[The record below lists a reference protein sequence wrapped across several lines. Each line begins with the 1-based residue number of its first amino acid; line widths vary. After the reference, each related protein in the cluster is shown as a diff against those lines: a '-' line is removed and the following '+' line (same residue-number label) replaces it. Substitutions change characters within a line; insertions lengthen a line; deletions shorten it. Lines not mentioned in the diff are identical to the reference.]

1 MRLVLKAAVCLLVWL
16 VLNGAALA
24 HASLISA
31 SPAQNTVLANAP
43 TQFVLT
49 FNEPVS
55 PLALTLVAPDGS
67 KTTLA
72 EFKLVDSAIEV
83 AVPAGIGNGTFALSY
98 RVISTDGH
106 PVAGS
111 VIFSVG
117 APSRGAAGADQA
129 VDWVL
134 RTAIWAVR
142 VLVYLGLF
150 FGVGSVAFRRWM
162 QPEGIDAQRPGRV
175 ALAGGLVAAPLAV
188 GLQGLDALGLPLAAI
203 VDPSVWAIGFSTSLG
218 PAMTI
223 GFVAMALA
231 ALAEWRGGGIGR
243 VLALVALI
251 GVGVALAVTGHAGAA
266 EPQWLTRP
274 AVFVHAVGIATWAGA
289 LLPLFAALHGPVPD
303 VAALRRFSRWIPVA
317 LLPLIVAGAVLAVI
331 QVGRPSALI
340 ETAYGQVLL
349 AKLVLLAGVFALA
362 VYNRLRLTGPVLAG
376 DAVATRRLVR
386 TIAVEA
392 VLIVL
397 VLSVA
402 ALWRFTPPPR
412 ALALVEAAP
421 LSLHIHTDAAM
432 GEVTFASG
440 ATGETSA
447 DIVLMTGDFGPL
459 EAKALTLVASNPAAG
474 IEEVKYPA
482 VKQDDGSWRVAPLQI
497 PVPGTWTIRLD
508 IRVSDFVMTRIA
520 DDVVFSN

>member
-1 MRLVLKAAVCLLVWL
+1 MRSFLKAAICVLLWL
-16 VLNGAALA
+16 SLSAAALA
-24 HASLISA
+24 HASLISV
-31 SPAQNTVLANAP
+31 SPAQNTVLARAP
-43 TQFVLT
+43 TQFVLQ

-67 KTTLA
+67 KTALA
-72 EFKLVDSAIEV
+72 EFKLVDSAIKV
-83 AVPAGIGNGTFALSY
+83 AAPAGIGQGTFALSY

-117 APSRGAAGADQA
+117 APSGGAAGVDQL
-129 VDWVL
+129 VDWAL

-150 FGVGSVAFRRWM
+150 FGVGSVAFRQWM
-162 QPEGIDAQRPGRV
+162 ESKGSAGLRLGRV
-175 ALAGGLVAAPLAV
+175 AIAGGLVAAPLAI

-203 VDPSVWAIGFSTSLG
+203 ADPHVWATGFSTSLG
-218 PAMTI
+218 PAMAI

-231 ALAEWRGGGIGR
+231 ALAEWRAGGIGR
-243 VLALVALI
+243 VLALVALLC
-251 GVGVALAVTGHAGAA
+251 VGVALAITGHAGAA

-274 AVFVHAVGIATWAGA
+274 AVFVHAVGIAAWAGA
-289 LLPLFAALHGPVPD
+289 LLPLLAALRGPFPD
-303 VAALRRFSRWIPVA
+303 VAALQRFSRWIPVA
-317 LLPLIVAGAVLAVI
+317 LLPLIVAGAVLALI
-331 QVGRPSALI
+331 QVERPVALI

-349 AKLVLLAGVFALA
+349 AKLVLLAAAFALA

-376 DAVATRRLVR
+376 DAAATRRLVR
-386 TIAVEA
+386 TIAAEA
-392 VLIVL
+392 VLIML
-397 VLSVA
+397 VLCIA

-421 LSLHIHTDAAM
+421 LSLHIHTDSAM

-474 IEEVKYPA
+474 IEETKYPA
-482 VKQDDGSWRVAPLQI
+482 AKQADGSWHVSPLQI

-520 DDVVFSN
+520 DDVVFEQ

>member
-1 MRLVLKAAVCLLVWL
+1 MRLVLKAAVCMLLWL
-16 VLNGAALA
+16 SLSAAALA

-31 SPAQNTVLANAP
+31 SPAQNTVLASAP
-43 TQFVLT
+43 SQFVLQ

-67 KTTLA
+67 RTTLA
-72 EFKLVDSAIEV
+72 EFRLVEGAIEV
-83 AVPAGIGNGTFALSY
+83 AAPAGIGKGTFALSY

-106 PVAGS
+106 PVAGA
-111 VIFSVG
+111 VIFSIG
-117 APSRGAAGADQA
+117 APSGGAAGADQP

-134 RTAIWAVR
+134 RSAIWAVR

-150 FGVGSVAFRRWM
+150 FGVGSAAFRQWM
-162 QPEGIDAQRPGRV
+162 EPKGGARRPLGR
-175 ALAGGLVAAPLAV
+175 AAIAGGLVAAPLAV
-188 GLQGLDALGLPLAAI
+188 GLQGLDALGLSLAAI
-203 VDPSVWAIGFSTSLG
+203 ADPNVWATGFSTSLG
-218 PAMTI
+218 PAMAI
-223 GFVAMALA
+223 GFLAIALA
-231 ALAEWRGGGIGR
+231 AVAEWRAGGIGR
-243 VLALVALI
+243 SLALVALL
-251 GVGVALAVTGHAGAA
+251 GVGAALAVTGHAGAA

-274 AVFVHAVGIATWAGA
+274 AVFVHAVGIAAWAGA
-289 LLPLFAALHGPVPD
+289 LLPLFAALRRPVPD

-331 QVGRPSALI
+331 QVGRLEALVD
-340 ETAYGQVLL
+340 TTYGQVLL

-362 VYNRLRLTGPVLAG
+362 VYNRLRLTAPVLAFN
-376 DAVATRRLVR
+376 VEATRRLVQ

-392 VLIVL
+392 ALVVL
-397 VLSVA
+397 VLSIA

-421 LSLHIHTDAAM
+421 LSLHIHTDTAM
-432 GEVTFASG
+432 GEVIFASG

-459 EAKALTLVASNPAAG
+459 EANALTLVASNPAAG
-474 IEEVKYPA
+474 IEETKYPA
-482 VKQDDGSWRVAPLQI
+482 ALQPDGSWHVAPLQI

-520 DDVVFSN
+520 DDVVFAN

>member
-1 MRLVLKAAVCLLVWL
+1 MRSILKATVCVLLWIA
-16 VLNGAALA
+16 LNGAALA

-31 SPAQNTVLANAP
+31 SPAQNTVLASAP
-43 TQFVLT
+43 TQFLLH

-67 KTTLA
+67 KSTLA
-72 EFKLVDSAIEV
+72 EFRLVDSAIEIV
-83 AVPAGIGNGTFALSY
+83 APAGIGRGTFALSY

-111 VIFSVG
+111 VIFSIG
-117 APSRGAAGADQA
+117 APSGGVAGAEQP
-129 VDWVL
+129 VDGVL

-150 FGVGSVAFRRWM
+150 FGVGSVAFGQWM
-162 QPEGIDAQRPGRV
+162 RPEGAAGRRLGRI
-175 ALAGGLVAAPLAV
+175 AITGGLVAAPLAV
-188 GLQGLDALGLPLAAI
+188 GLQGIDALGLPLSAI
-203 VDPSVWAIGFSTSLG
+203 ADPSVWSIGFSTSLG
-218 PAMTI
+218 PAMAI

-231 ALAEWRGGGIGR
+231 AVADWQAAGIGR
-243 VLALVALI
+243 VLALVALLC
-251 GVGVALAVTGHAGAA
+251 VGLGLAATGHAGAA
-266 EPQWLTRP
+266 EPQWLTRS
-274 AVFVHAVGIATWAGA
+274 AVFVHAVGIAAWTGA
-289 LLPLFAALHGPVPD
+289 LLPLFAALRGPVPD
-303 VAALRRFSRWIPVA
+303 VAALQRFSRWIPVA
-317 LLPLIVAGAVLAVI
+317 LLPLIVVGAVLAVI
-331 QVGRPSALI
+331 QVGRPAALL

-362 VYNRLRLTGPVLAG
+362 VYNRLLLTRPVLAG

-386 TIAVEA
+386 TIAVET
-392 VLIVL
+392 VLVVL

-421 LSLHIHTDAAM
+421 MSLHIHTDTAM

-482 VKQDDGSWRVAPLQI
+482 TKQPDGYWRVAPLQI